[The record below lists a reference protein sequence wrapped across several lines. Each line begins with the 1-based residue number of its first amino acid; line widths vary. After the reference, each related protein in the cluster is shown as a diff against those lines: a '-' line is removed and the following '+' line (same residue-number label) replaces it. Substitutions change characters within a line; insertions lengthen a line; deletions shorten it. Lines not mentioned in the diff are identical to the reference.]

1 MGIIFSI
8 TTLKEANLDFR
19 ATEVN
24 LYEKDE
30 ALWNSTYRDQLRNIN
45 ISLIFDKEMHLENL
59 KEIGE
64 LQNQIKSSN
73 QTGKEA
79 LNKQLQK
86 LEDAQDLLMMPLK
99 VREDGRGNKSEAH
112 LLNKYDAR
120 GNLPE
125 YKPYSLVTYGY
136 QPLSNW

>member
-1 MGIIFSI
+1 
-8 TTLKEANLDFR
+8 
-19 ATEVN
+19 
-24 LYEKDE
+24 
-30 ALWNSTYRDQLRNIN
+30 
-45 ISLIFDKEMHLENL
+45 MHLENL